1 MYTCTFQKR
10 TGLLA
15 QRVKKPFSVIH
26 TSSLANIN
34 QAYSPEKKTSK
45 PATKSNGKN
54 TAVSIVERSTSE
66 TKQQLGRREQTQR
79 KENLNVNA
87 PNYRGAANDKF
98 KAPLLENCEMI
109 GAAKT
114 TEIHKAPKAPG
125 GNRKKMRRSNTYS
138 EVSGLGLVV
147 PIIHNEEVTGHKDT
161 SILDIDECDISII
174 AAETQKLPT
183 SELPS
188 FMDENEICSKVR
200 NIQEPSFLIT
210 EQVTETKTSTVFES
224 VTQLKQAHDQYT
236 TSTADLEPS
245 FLVENKAVGNMKNEN
260 DFQDSLDTDSNRPPI
275 EEPSFLVSDD
285 KPRRFLR
292 RQSSPFA
299 TENVEP
305 ASKDLNGDYKIPN
318 SKPSKRKSWNRD
330 AIQQSHI
337 LAQLKSFE
345 IECSASDVSN
355 EEEGIGTSVDRRET
369 FVASTT
375 SPRFSMPATGRI
387 HRGTFVVN
395 SKKQKLLQSQ
405 KSFEGNP
412 FRTSFTVLNDPF
424 DKPNQLPS
432 KSHVT
437 AVLMEEEDSGSI
449 PHNTVKSCSNQ
460 EPSFLIEEQVTET
473 KASLVFESV
482 TQLKQAHDQYRTS
495 TADLEPSFLEQHMKN
510 DLQDSLDTDNN
521 RPPIE
526 EPSFL
531 VSDDK
536 PRRSLSRKSGPFATE
551 NGESASLKLLR
562 GVKKMSSKPAKSAKR
577 KSWNRDTSQQ
587 SPVLAQLKKLRSFI
601 HDKSLEIENS
611 GSESSNED
619 QNILVDSREA
629 VVRSVSSPTSAMS
642 IKFVTDST
650 KHKLLESQKPS
661 EASPRRTTFTVVD
674 IRTSKPSKLPT
685 ESNQPMAIMEED
697 IEGSIL
703 AESVNDLNNAANQEI
718 DDGKNVEESGQGCKK
733 YSVDSLENDSF
744 QVHNISPQMIQCHED
759 EFTSKTTLTVTKV
772 RSSDALLENFAK
784 QKNLV
789 TTALFQQQA
798 TAEEDCNHHSY
809 VNKGDTTSSQ
819 NSTFEVSAD
828 KSILVKEADFQ
839 STPHHLPTSPS
850 LNHSRPST
858 HTVAQHKVVNMSNIA
873 TKQLFVPELP
883 INAETP
889 TLDEF
894 GMSQEN
900 ENKNGVSDY
909 SSPSANTRRRTLS
922 AKRKSTSRLSVAA
935 VEEMA
940 HIDVKVEAQTIA
952 NKGFDQT
959 DAETDQKQNG
969 AEGLFF
975 IPFDKSDS
983 DSKTERRDLVTKPD
997 PRQYLKKRS
1006 NSETQRLDVQP
1017 KKVCSVHTASAAF
1030 TTVTRGVRQTTKLQG
1045 KLCYHL

>member
-66 TKQQLGRREQTQR
+66 TKQQLGRREQTKR

-87 PNYRGAANDKF
+87 PNYRGAASDKF

-224 VTQLKQAHDQYT
+224 VTH
-236 TSTADLEPS
+236 
-245 FLVENKAVGNMKNEN
+245 
-260 DFQDSLDTDSNRPPI
+260 
-275 EEPSFLVSDD
+275 
-285 KPRRFLR
+285 
-292 RQSSPFA
+292 
-299 TENVEP
+299 
-305 ASKDLNGDYKIPN
+305 
-318 SKPSKRKSWNRD
+318 
-330 AIQQSHI
+330 
-337 LAQLKSFE
+337 
-345 IECSASDVSN
+345 
-355 EEEGIGTSVDRRET
+355 
-369 FVASTT
+369 
-375 SPRFSMPATGRI
+375 
-387 HRGTFVVN
+387 
-395 SKKQKLLQSQ
+395 
-405 KSFEGNP
+405 
-412 FRTSFTVLNDPF
+412 
-424 DKPNQLPS
+424 
-432 KSHVT
+432 
-437 AVLMEEEDSGSI
+437 
-449 PHNTVKSCSNQ
+449 
-460 EPSFLIEEQVTET
+460 
-473 KASLVFESV
+473 
-482 TQLKQAHDQYRTS
+482 LKQAHDQYRTS
-495 TADLEPSFLEQHMKN
+495 TADLDPSFLEQHMEN

-619 QNILVDSREA
+619 QNMLVDSREA
-629 VVRSVSSPTSAMS
+629 VVRSVSSPTTAMS
-642 IKFVTDST
+642 VKFVTDST

-661 EASPRRTTFTVVD
+661 EASPKSHLRQV
-674 IRTSKPSKLPT
+674 P
-685 ESNQPMAIMEED
+685 EE
-697 IEGSIL
+697 
-703 AESVNDLNNAANQEI
+703 
-718 DDGKNVEESGQGCKK
+718 
-733 YSVDSLENDSF
+733 
-744 QVHNISPQMIQCHED
+744 P
-759 EFTSKTTLTVTKV
+759 
-772 RSSDALLENFAK
+772 
-784 QKNLV
+784 
-789 TTALFQQQA
+789 
-798 TAEEDCNHHSY
+798 
-809 VNKGDTTSSQ
+809 
-819 NSTFEVSAD
+819 
-828 KSILVKEADFQ
+828 
-839 STPHHLPTSPS
+839 
-850 LNHSRPST
+850 HSRWST
-858 HTVAQHKVVNMSNIA
+858 
-873 TKQLFVPELP
+873 LEP
-883 INAETP
+883 
-889 TLDEF
+889 
-894 GMSQEN
+894 
-900 ENKNGVSDY
+900 
-909 SSPSANTRRRTLS
+909 ANHLS
-922 AKRKSTSRLSVAA
+922 CL
-935 VEEMA
+935 
-940 HIDVKVEAQTIA
+940 
-952 NKGFDQT
+952 
-959 DAETDQKQNG
+959 
-969 AEGLFF
+969 
-975 IPFDKSDS
+975 
-983 DSKTERRDLVTKPD
+983 
-997 PRQYLKKRS
+997 
-1006 NSETQRLDVQP
+1006 QRVI
-1017 KKVCSVHTASAAF
+1017 
-1030 TTVTRGVRQTTKLQG
+1030 KLW
-1045 KLCYHL
+1045 